1 LQSIIQS
8 LQEAALLIIV
18 IGHLMWSIS

>member
-18 IGHLMWSIS
+18 INHLMWSIS